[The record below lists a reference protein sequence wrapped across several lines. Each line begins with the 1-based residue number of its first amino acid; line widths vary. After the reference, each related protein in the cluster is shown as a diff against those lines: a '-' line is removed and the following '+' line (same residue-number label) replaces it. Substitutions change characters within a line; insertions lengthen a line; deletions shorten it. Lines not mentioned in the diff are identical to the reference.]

1 MGPTQSDRKLDA
13 DEDVLESVAATP
25 GFLLQHNE
33 NNRFVKTWMA
43 TDEIS
48 WRTLFGLFKKWTR
61 RSFRGRTP
69 DGKVRYVVFS

>member
-33 NNRFVKTWMA
+33 NNRFVKTLMA
-43 TDEIS
+43 TDKIS
-48 WRTLFGLFKKWTR
+48 WCTLFGLFKKWTR
-61 RSFRGRTP
+61 CFRGRTP